1 METLMK
7 MKWKIGSVEIE
18 NPFILAPMA
27 GVTDLPFRILCKEQG
42 AGLLCTE
49 MVSAKAISFHNK
61 NTISLMQI
69 DPVEHPVSMQ
79 IFGSE
84 PDLMAEVAKSIEEQP
99 FDILDINMG
108 CPVKK
113 IVNNK
118 SGSYLMKDLKLAS
131 EIIETAVK
139 STKLKVSVKFRK
151 GWDMNSVNAVEF
163 ARMCEDSG
171 AAYLTVHGR
180 TRSAFYSGEAD
191 WDIICRVK
199 QTVKIPV
206 IGNGDIATPYDA
218 ERMIKE
224 TGVDG
229 VMIGRACLGNPWLIS
244 QTHRYLNERIE
255 PQPIPV
261 SEIKAFLLK
270 HIQEL
275 SAYYGQDMGLAIS
288 RKFVCWYCK
297 NLRDAKRFREI
308 YTKLNDYDAAMKAI
322 DEYFDSFAGEE
333 R

>member
-1 METLMK
+1 MK
-7 MKWKIGSVEIE
+7 
-18 NPFILAPMA
+18 ILDFDSNVFMAPMA
-27 GVTDLPFRILCKEQG
+27 GITDKPLRRLTASLGPGTIVS
-42 AGLLCTE
+42 E
-49 MVSAKAISFHNK
+49 MVAVNAIQRK
-61 NTISLMQI
+61 NPKTYRIADVRDEPYPVVVQLVGG
-69 DPVEHPVSMQ
+69 DPVL
-79 IFGSE
+79 FGE
-84 PDLMAEVAKSIEEQP
+84 AVRLAEELGARSI
-99 FDILDINMG
+99 DINMG

-206 IGNGDIATPYDA
+206 IGNGDIDTPYDA

>member
-1 METLMK
+1 MK
-7 MKWKIGSVEIE
+7 
-18 NPFILAPMA
+18 ILDFDCNVFMAPMA
-27 GVTDLPFRILCKEQG
+27 GITDKPLRRLTASLGPGTIVS
-42 AGLLCTE
+42 E
-49 MVSAKAISFHNK
+49 MVAVNAIQRK
-61 NTISLMQI
+61 NPKTYRIADVRDEPYPVVVQLVGG
-69 DPVEHPVSMQ
+69 DPVL
-79 IFGSE
+79 FGE
-84 PDLMAEVAKSIEEQP
+84 AVRLAEELGARSI
-99 FDILDINMG
+99 DINMG

-199 QTVKIPV
+199 KTVKIPV